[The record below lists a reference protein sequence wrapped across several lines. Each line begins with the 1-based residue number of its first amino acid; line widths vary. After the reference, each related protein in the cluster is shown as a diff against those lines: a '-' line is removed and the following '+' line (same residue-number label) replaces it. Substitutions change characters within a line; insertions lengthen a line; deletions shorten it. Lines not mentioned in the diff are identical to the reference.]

1 MNNKRRTSCYVGLFM
16 GILFTVFALYSCK
29 KSGPTRAVIIVL
41 DGNNATVK
49 GATVTLWQDT
59 AVNATNGV
67 RSNLRVTKTSDAA
80 GRAEF
85 DFELE
90 AFLNVEAIKGVDT
103 GRSFV
108 RLIEHETVEQKVNL

>member
-1 MNNKRRTSCYVGLFM
+1 MGLFM
-16 GILFTVFALYSCK
+16 IVLLSIIGAYSCK
-29 KSGPTRAVIIVL
+29 KSGQTRAVITVL
-41 DGNNATVK
+41 DGNNAAVK
-49 GATVTLWQDT
+49 GAAVTLWQDT

-67 RSNLRVTKTSDAA
+67 QSKLRVTKTSDAA

-85 DFELE
+85 DFDLE

-103 GRSFV
+103 GRSFI